1 MKKIASVLAG
11 AAVLAVAAFFVA
23 RALRGGPAPGANTSV
38 APIPTATSAAA
49 PAGAPA
55 QSTPTATAEPAP
67 PTATPAAVVPASNAT
82 AGGNLALADVG
93 GQIEEQ
99 TGAYGAGYFGRRLI
113 DGKIEPAWNPVRPFT
128 YPVDVVLS
136 FFHREPALVSAVTIT
151 LDAYVNLAPKDVEIW
166 TSPDSPIDHFTKAA
180 AQPLEAKEGDQTINF
195 NPVECRYV
203 KLRILSGASPTNIE
217 IAEVRVIEAS
227 RAGYMAL
234 AARNPDVATWPRSPR
249 QAAQLGLDWLQQSA
263 VDWQADRKCFGCHVQ
278 AQVLMGQAVAMK
290 HDYAVNRAS
299 FDALVKGTREYKGN
313 DGSWFNQ
320 SLTATQYAAMSLA
333 YADDATGRTEDPDL
347 IAGVNYI
354 VAHQSKDGSIEV
366 DHSEWPIVRGKFMTT
381 ANAVT
386 ALSWADQHTK
396 DPRYR
401 PAADRGLAWI
411 AANKPETTQD
421 RVYKILALTAY
432 GTADQKLLVTPLV
445 EQLLTEQQA
454 DGGWMEHAKQRGS
467 NALSTGQVL
476 YALKQAGVSV
486 HAPFF
491 TRGVAYLM
499 DTQVHDTPTPANGSW
514 KATNTDSNRPSDFAH
529 TMWAVIGLAGS
540 YGATK
545 TGSLTVV
552 TKLQQ
557 AAQSQPPSRSL
568 EIVLDVS
575 GSMNEKLGDSTRWKT
590 ALGVLDQ
597 LLKSLPEDFDV
608 GLRVVRTSR
617 YARAIR
623 RRAPT
628 RSSSFRSPSSIASA
642 FLRQRTSCGRAARR
656 RSSIRSCRPS
666 AISRAPER
674 RARSSSSPTA
684 RRAARAISRQP
695 RRRSRPPLSTSRST
709 SSASPC
715 RARRLRSSSAAWP
728 RRPAAGIIR
737 AQNGSEL
744 TRALMLA
751 SVNRLPFEVFDSS
764 GKLAASAQTGALG
777 QELPPGDYR
786 VVVHAPGQDLEERV
800 TIVAEKTATLTV
812 TLKDG
817 KFVIE
822 K

>member
-1 MKKIASVLAG
+1 M
-11 AAVLAVAAFFVA
+11 
-23 RALRGGPAPGANTSV
+23 
-38 APIPTATSAAA
+38 
-49 PAGAPA
+49 
-55 QSTPTATAEPAP
+55 
-67 PTATPAAVVPASNAT
+67 
-82 AGGNLALADVG
+82 G

-113 DGKIEPAWNPVRPFT
+113 DGKLEPAWNPVRPFT

-180 AQPLEAKEGDQTINF
+180 AQSLEAKEGDQTIKF
-195 NPVECRYV
+195 DPVECRYV

-217 IAEVRVIEAS
+217 IAEVRVTEAS
-227 RAGYMAL
+227 RAGYVAL

-333 YADDATGRTEDPDL
+333 YADEATGRTEDPDL

-381 ANAVT
+381 TNAVT
-386 ALSWADQHTK
+386 ALSWADQHAK

-499 DTQVHDTPTPANGSW
+499 ETQVHDTPTPANGSW

-545 TGSLTVV
+545 TGSLSIVA
-552 TKLQQ
+552 KLQQ
-557 AAQSQPPSRSL
+557 AAQPPARNL
-568 EIVLDVS
+568 EVVLDVS

-597 LLKSLPEDFDV
+597 LLKSLPEDFNV
-608 GLRVVRTSR
+608 GLRVYGHRYGSR
-617 YARAIR
+617 DPKTCTDTELVVPLARLDRDRILAAANKLRPRGETPLVYSVLQTVGDLKTAGGDGSVILITDGEESCKGDLKTAAQTLKASTVHLTLNIVGFTIQGKAIEEQLGGL
-623 RRAPT
+623 AEAT
-628 RSSSFRSPSSIASA
+628 G
-642 FLRQRTSCGRAARR
+642 GRYY
-656 RSSIRSCRPS
+656 
-666 AISRAPER
+666 
-674 RARSSSSPTA
+674 
-684 RRAARAISRQP
+684 
-695 RRRSRPPLSTSRST
+695 
-709 SSASPC
+709 
-715 RARRLRSSSAAWP
+715 
-728 RRPAAGIIR
+728 R

-751 SVNRLPFEVFDSS
+751 SVNRLPFEVFDAS
-764 GKLAASAQTGALG
+764 GKSRRDGANQPARPGAPARRLSCGRSRARTGSRRARHHRRGEDRNAHRDAQGREVRDREVAVSHWPRGVRRALTTVPQYAGNSFSDFSA
-777 QELPPGDYR
+777 
-786 VVVHAPGQDLEERV
+786 
-800 TIVAEKTATLTV
+800 
-812 TLKDG
+812 
-817 KFVIE
+817 
-822 K
+822 

>member
-1 MKKIASVLAG
+1 MRKIASVLAG
-11 AAVLAVAAFFVA
+11 AAVLAIAAFFIA
-23 RALRGGPAPGANTSV
+23 RGLRGGPTPAANNTV
-38 APIPTATSAAA
+38 APIPAAA
-49 PAGAPA
+49 TAASPLSSPDASAP
-55 QSTPTATAEPAP
+55 TPTAEPAP
-67 PTATPAAVVPASNAT
+67 AAATPAAVLPEANASS
-82 AGGNLALADVG
+82 AGDLALGDAG
-93 GQIEEQ
+93 GQIKEQ
-99 TGAYGAGYFGRRLI
+99 TGAYGAGYYGRRLI
-113 DGKIEPAWNPVRPFT
+113 DGKLEPAWNPTRPFT
-128 YPVDVVLS
+128 YPVDIVLS
-136 FFHREPALVSAVTIT
+136 FFHRQPALISAVTIT

-166 TSPDSPIDHFTKAA
+166 TSPDSATDHFVKAA
-180 AQPLEAKEGDQTINF
+180 AETLDAKEGDQTIRF
-195 NPVECRYV
+195 EPVECRFV
-203 KLRILSGASPTNIE
+203 KVRILSSASSGNID
-217 IAEVRVIEAS
+217 IAEVRVTEAS
-227 RAGYMAL
+227 RAGYVSL
-234 AARNPDVATWPRSPR
+234 AARNPDLATWPRSPR
-249 QAAQLGLDWLQQSA
+249 QAAQLGLDWLQQAA
-263 VDWQADRKCFGCHVQ
+263 VDWQGDRKCFGCHVQ
-278 AQVLMGQAVAMK
+278 AQVIMGQAVAMK
-290 HDYAVNRAS
+290 HDYAVNQAS
-299 FDALVKGTREYKGN
+299 FEALVRGTREYKGN

-320 SLTATQYAAMSLA
+320 SLTATQFAAMSLA
-333 YADDATGRTEDPDL
+333 YADEATGRTEDPDL
-347 IAGVNYI
+347 IAGANYI

-386 ALSWADQHTK
+386 ALSWADEHAK

-401 PAADRGLAWI
+401 PAVNHGMTWI

-421 RVYKILALTAY
+421 RVYKIIALTTY

-445 EQLLTEQQA
+445 EQLLTEQQP
-454 DGGWMEHAKQRGS
+454 DGGWMEHGKQRGS

-499 DTQVHDTPTPANGSW
+499 DTQVRDSPTPANGSW

-545 TGSLTVV
+545 TGSLSVV

-557 AAQSQPPSRSL
+557 AAQPPSRSL

-575 GSMNEKLGDSTRWKT
+575 GSMNEKLGDSTRWKI

-597 LLKSLPEDFDV
+597 LLKSLPEDFNV
-608 GLRVVRTSR
+608 GLRAYGHRYGSR
-617 YARAIR
+617 DPKTCTDTELIVPIAKLDRERVSAAANKLRPRGETPLVYSVLQ
-623 RRAPT
+623 T
-628 RSSSFRSPSSIASA
+628 VGDLKGASA
-642 FLRQRTSCGRAARR
+642 GSVILITDGEESCKGDIKAAAQTLKDADVHVTLNIVGFTLQGKAVEEQLGGLAEATGGRFY
-656 RSSIRSCRPS
+656 P
-666 AISRAPER
+666 
-674 RARSSSSPTA
+674 
-684 RRAARAISRQP
+684 
-695 RRRSRPPLSTSRST
+695 
-709 SSASPC
+709 
-715 RARRLRSSSAAWP
+715 
-728 RRPAAGIIR
+728 

-751 SVNRLPFEVFDSS
+751 SVNRLPYEVFDSS

-786 VVVHAPGQDLEERV
+786 VVVHALGQDLEERV

-822 K
+822 R

>member
-11 AAVLAVAAFFVA
+11 VAVLGVAAFFAA
-23 RALRGGPAPGANTSV
+23 RAFRGGPAPGANTSV
-38 APIPTATSAAA
+38 APIPAATSAAA
-49 PAGAPA
+49 PQGTPA
-55 QSTPTATAEPAP
+55 AAAEPAP
-67 PTATPAAVVPASNAT
+67 ATTTPAAVVTASNVT
-82 AGGNLALADVG
+82 AGGNLALADTG

-113 DGKIEPAWNPVRPFT
+113 DGKLEPAWNPVRPFT

-136 FFHREPALVSAVTIT
+136 FFHREPALISAVTIT
-151 LDAYVNLAPKDVEIW
+151 LDGYVNLAPKDVEIW
-166 TSPDSPIDHFTKAA
+166 TSADSAIDHFTKAA
-180 AQPLEAKEGDQTINF
+180 AQSLDAKEGDQTINF
-195 NPVECRYV
+195 DPVECRYV
-203 KLRILSGASPTNIE
+203 KLRILSGASPANID
-217 IAEVRVIEAS
+217 IAEVRVTEAS

-263 VDWQADRKCFGCHVQ
+263 VDWQGDRKCFGCHVQ

-320 SLTATQYAAMSLA
+320 SLTATQFATMSLA

-347 IAGVNYI
+347 IAGANYI

-366 DHSEWPIVRGKFMTT
+366 DHSEWPIVRGMFMTT

-396 DPRYR
+396 DSRYR

-421 RVYKILALTAY
+421 RVYKILALTAH

-445 EQLLTEQQA
+445 EQLLNEQQT
-454 DGGWMEHAKQRGS
+454 DGGWMEHGKQRGS

-499 DTQVHDTPTPANGSW
+499 ETQVHDTPTPANGSW
-514 KATNTDSNRPSDFAH
+514 KATNTDSNRPTDFAH

-540 YGATK
+540 YSATK
-545 TGSLTVV
+545 TGSLAIVAR
-552 TKLQQ
+552 LQQQ
-557 AAQSQPPSRSL
+557 AATQPPARNL
-568 EIVLDVS
+568 EVVLDVS
-575 GSMNEKLGDSTRWKT
+575 GSMNEKLGDSTRWNT

-597 LLKSLPEDFDV
+597 LLKSLPEDFNV
-608 GLRVVRTSR
+608 GLRVYGHRYGSRDPKTCTDTELVVPLVKLDRDRLLAAANKLRPRGETPLVYSVLQTVGDLKSGGGDGSVILITDGEESCKGDLKTAAQTLKTSAVHLTLNIVGFTIQGKATEEQLGGLAEATGGR
-617 YARAIR
+617 YY
-623 RRAPT
+623 
-628 RSSSFRSPSSIASA
+628 
-642 FLRQRTSCGRAARR
+642 
-656 RSSIRSCRPS
+656 
-666 AISRAPER
+666 
-674 RARSSSSPTA
+674 
-684 RRAARAISRQP
+684 
-695 RRRSRPPLSTSRST
+695 
-709 SSASPC
+709 
-715 RARRLRSSSAAWP
+715 
-728 RRPAAGIIR
+728 R

-751 SVNRLPFEVFDSS
+751 SVNRLPFEVFDTS
-764 GKLAASAQTGALG
+764 GKSVATAQTSPLG
-777 QELPPGDYR
+777 VELPPGDYR
-786 VVVHAPGQDLEERV
+786 VVVHALGQDLEERV

-822 K
+822 R